1 MTGWT
6 WLTVFPY
13 RWAFVARVLLK
24 AAALFVIL
32 NLIFAS
38 VNWEPILG
46 RVSIYNTFLPGRE
59 RLPYGENPAQSYNLS
74 LNNLTAMLESHVV
87 ARDKEDDE
95 FRLLV
100 IGDSSV
106 WGVLLRPEDTLA
118 GRINARNYR
127 TADGLRVVAYNL
139 GHPIITVMK
148 DLLIL
153 DAALAYEPDLILWL
167 VTLDALPQEKQL
179 YPPIV
184 QQNAEQIRELIE
196 RYDLNVD
203 PQDTRLVD
211 RDFQERTIIGRRR
224 DLADW
229 LRLQMYAVPWYTT
242 GIDQFYPEEYTPRTE
257 DFDEDISW
265 QGYDE
270 PAPITDLSFDVI
282 RAGIEHA
289 GSVPVLLVNEPMF
302 ISTGEN
308 SELRYNFF
316 YPRWAYDQ
324 YRELLAEEAATHGW
338 DYLDLWDAI
347 PAEDFTDSPV
357 HMTPEG
363 ETLLAEIIMQE
374 IVGE

>member
-6 WLTVFPY
+6 WLTEFPY
-13 RWAFVARVLLK
+13 RWAFVGRVLLK

-74 LNNLTAMLESHVV
+74 LNNVTAMLEAHVV
-87 ARDKEDDE
+87 ARGKKDDE

-118 GRINARNYR
+118 GRINAGNYR
-127 TADGLRVVAYNL
+127 TADGQRVVAYNL

-153 DAALAYEPDLILWL
+153 DAALAYEPDMILWL

-203 PQDTRLVD
+203 PQDMRLVD

-289 GSVPVLLVNEPMF
+289 GAVPVLLVNEPMF

-308 SELRYNFF
+308 SDLRYNFF

-324 YRELLAEEAATHGW
+324 YRELLAGEAATHGW

-347 PAEDFTDSPV
+347 PAEEFTDSPV

-374 IVGE
+374 IVEE